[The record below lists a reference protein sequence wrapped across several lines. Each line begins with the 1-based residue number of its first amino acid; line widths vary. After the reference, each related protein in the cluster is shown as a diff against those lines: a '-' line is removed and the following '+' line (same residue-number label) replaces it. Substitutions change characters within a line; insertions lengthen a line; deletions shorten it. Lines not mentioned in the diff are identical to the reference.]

1 MGVPMDSDKSG
12 QAPMDA
18 EDLGIEM
25 DKMDKE
31 QQGKSAVIDQSKVQA
46 DIAAAKALAS
56 QGKLQQ
62 AIDALLLVEKAGR
75 TAEDYPSTSVAC
87 TTILELL
94 HSAGQWKQLMETIQL
109 LSKRRSQL
117 KQAIKAMVKQA
128 MSYIDSDASKMDQAT
143 RTEMIETLVTLTEGK
158 IFVEIERARLTRL
171 LARMK
176 EAEGKIAEAAEL
188 LQEIAV
194 ETYGSMSKTEKISFI
209 LEQVRLCLDRGDYVR
224 AQIMA
229 RKISPRAFAS
239 ENRIAAKA
247 KREAADAKDKIDE
260 DMADAATDD
269 LKKSSSSSK
278 KGGEQKPEIGIEG
291 TAVEP
296 PPEGTAS
303 LEQLKLQYH
312 SLMIRYYAHTSD
324 YLEIAR
330 AYRSVLDTPII
341 EADVARAQD
350 TLAKA
355 AWYCVLSPVSSDQA
369 TLLELTKQDK
379 RMEDLPGLAKLLKG
393 FSGNEI
399 LWWRQ
404 IKQDMGQEMADAHDI
419 FGGTGTGTASTNT
432 VKEGG
437 GGEGG
442 GAVKRKEDLRLRV
455 TQHNILVISKYY
467 SHISAERLAQMLE
480 LTPSEAEK
488 CLSDMVVG
496 GAVAAKIDRPA
507 GVVTFGAKKGPAAA
521 LNSWSGNVS
530 KLLELVEKSCQAI
543 QKEVQVHK
551 VELGVGS

>member
-1 MGVPMDSDKSG
+1 MGVPMDSDKAG

-31 QQGKSAVIDQSKVQA
+31 QQGKSTVIDQSKVQA
-46 DIAAAKALAS
+46 DIAAAKTLAS

-75 TAEDYPSTSVAC
+75 TAEDYPSTSLAC

-117 KQAIKAMVKQA
+117 KQATKAMVKQA
-128 MSYIDSDASKMDQAT
+128 MSYIDSDASKMDHAT

-171 LARMK
+171 LAHMK

-239 ENRIAAKA
+239 ENLAAKA
-247 KREAADAKDKIDE
+247 KKEAADTKDKIDE
-260 DMADAATDD
+260 DMTDAATDD
-269 LKKSSSSSK
+269 LKKKSSR

-312 SLMIRYYAHTSD
+312 GLMIRYYAHTSD

-330 AYRSVLDTPII
+330 AYRSILDTPII
-341 EADVARAQD
+341 EADATRAQD

-379 RMEDLPGLAKLLKG
+379 RMEDLPGLSKLLKG

-404 IKQDMGQEMADAHDI
+404 MKQDMSQEMADAHDI
-419 FGGTGTGTASTNT
+419 FGGTGTGTTSTNS

-442 GAVKRKEDLRLRV
+442 GAVKRKEDLRVRV

-467 SHISAERLAQMLE
+467 SRISAERLAQMLE

-488 CLSDMVVG
+488 CLSDMVVS

-507 GVVTFGAKKGPAAA
+507 GVVTFGAKKGPGAA

-551 VELGVGS
+551 VELSVGS

>member
-1 MGVPMDSDKSG
+1 
-12 QAPMDA
+12 MDA

-46 DIAAAKALAS
+46 DIASAKALAS

-75 TAEDYPSTSVAC
+75 TAEDYPSTSIAC

-128 MSYIDSDASKMDQAT
+128 MSYIDSDASKMDQPT

-239 ENRIAAKA
+239 ENLAAKA
-247 KREAADAKDKIDE
+247 KREAADTKDKTDE

-269 LKKSSSSSK
+269 LKKSSNSSK
-278 KGGEQKPEIGIEG
+278 KGGEQKAEIGIEG

-303 LEQLKLQYH
+303 LEQLKL
-312 SLMIRYYAHTSD
+312 
-324 YLEIAR
+324 
-330 AYRSVLDTPII
+330 
-341 EADVARAQD
+341 
-350 TLAKA
+350 
-355 AWYCVLSPVSSDQA
+355 
-369 TLLELTKQDK
+369 
-379 RMEDLPGLAKLLKG
+379 
-393 FSGNEI
+393 
-399 LWWRQ
+399 
-404 IKQDMGQEMADAHDI
+404 
-419 FGGTGTGTASTNT
+419 
-432 VKEGG
+432 
-437 GGEGG
+437 
-442 GAVKRKEDLRLRV
+442 
-455 TQHNILVISKYY
+455 
-467 SHISAERLAQMLE
+467 
-480 LTPSEAEK
+480 
-488 CLSDMVVG
+488 
-496 GAVAAKIDRPA
+496 
-507 GVVTFGAKKGPAAA
+507 
-521 LNSWSGNVS
+521 
-530 KLLELVEKSCQAI
+530 
-543 QKEVQVHK
+543 
-551 VELGVGS
+551 